1 MVIHLQTTGELDGCR
16 NQAFAL
22 INQMTT
28 SQTRLTTSPIAA
40 LVNRV
45 VPLTFT
51 VIQRILFFE
60 SLHVNL
66 AVPDRYDGPWIPAR
80 CHHEIHQKPAHTAV
94 PVHIRMNVYEY
105 EVTEHDPHGRFLF
118 LAQKTEEIWHCI
130 PDSLAAGRPIGP

>member
-16 NQAFAL
+16 YQAFAL

-51 VIQRILFFE
+51 VIQRILRH
-60 SLHVNL
+60 STVATTQSHYIKT
-66 AVPDRYDGPWIPAR
+66 ASPDAIADMKQFSEALLCSTFDPDGDVKAKGSV
-80 CHHEIHQKPAHTAV
+80 Q
-94 PVHIRMNVYEY
+94 
-105 EVTEHDPHGRFLF
+105 
-118 LAQKTEEIWHCI
+118 
-130 PDSLAAGRPIGP
+130 